1 MKHNVLRGED
11 ARNFDIFIRTPNS
24 SKYSKNCSLFE
35 FYLIEKISLKHKI
48 LRAEGARK
56 FSQ

>member
-1 MKHNVLRGED
+1 MKHNVLRGEG

-24 SKYSKNCSLFE
+24 SKCSKNCSLFE
-35 FYLIEKISLKHKI
+35 LYLIEKISLKHI
-48 LRAEGARK
+48 LRAECARK